1 MDLRKLVKS
10 ALHEAV
16 AFDFIKK
23 VVGNSCKL
31 KRIDHESIG
40 KKTLKQVF
48 DGHDAV
54 AVMFNVLHG
63 NTRSEIG
70 HWCLL
75 LQKTKKRKI
84 QFFDSLGLGLRG
96 KKGVYSITHE
106 RPVLLKLLQHEKWED
121 STVKLQTMGTDFRE
135 CGSYCALR
143 AKFHR
148 MTNQQFVHLIKS
160 HNFAKPDETC
170 VLLTL
175 LHYLDFFHID
185 KQKDDQA
192 PDKDS

>member
-1 MDLRKLVKS
+1 MDLRTLVKS

-23 VVGNSCKL
+23 VVAQSCKI
-31 KRIDHESIG
+31 KQIQHESIG
-40 KKTLKQVF
+40 KKTLQQLF

-54 AVMFNVLHG
+54 AILFNVIHG
-63 NTRSEIG
+63 NTRSAIG

-75 LQKTKKRKI
+75 LKKQAKRKMR
-84 QFFDSLGLGLRG
+84 FFDSLGLGL
-96 KKGVYSITHE
+96 KKVYGITHE
-106 RPVLLKLLQHEKWED
+106 RPVLLKLLSGHDWED
-121 STVKLQTMGTDFRE
+121 SKVKLQTMGTDFRE
-135 CGSYCALR
+135 CGSYCAVR
-143 AKFHR
+143 AKFHK
-148 MTNQQFVHLIKS
+148 MTNKQFVHLIKS

-185 KQKDDQA
+185 KKGKDEPTDS
-192 PDKDS
+192 PD

>member
-23 VVGNSCKL
+23 VVGNSCKI
-31 KRIDHESIG
+31 KQIQHESIG
-40 KKTLKQVF
+40 TKTVDQIF

-54 AVMFNVLHG
+54 AVLFNVIHG

-75 LQKTKKRKI
+75 LKKQKGRRM
-84 QFFDSLGLGLRG
+84 QFFDSLGVGL
-96 KKGVYSITHE
+96 KKIYGFTHE
-106 RPVLLKLLQHEKWED
+106 KPLLLKALSGHKYDD
-121 STVKLQTMGTDFRE
+121 STVKLQTMGTDYRE
-135 CGSYCALR
+135 CGSFTALR
-143 AKFHR
+143 AKFHQ
-148 MTNQQFVHLIKS
+148 MTNKQFVHLIKS

-185 KQKDDQA
+185 KKDA
-192 PDKDS
+192 PDSPDEDGP

>member
-1 MDLRKLVKS
+1 MDIRGLVKS

-23 VVGNSCKL
+23 VVGQSCKI
-31 KRIDHESIG
+31 KQIQHESIG
-40 KKTLKQVF
+40 KKTLQQLF

-54 AVMFNVLHG
+54 AVLFNVIHG
-63 NTRSEIG
+63 NTRSAIG

-75 LQKTKKRKI
+75 LKKQAKRKM
-84 QFFDSLGLGLRG
+84 QFFDSLGLGL
-96 KKGVYSITHE
+96 KKVYGITHE
-106 RPVLLKLLQHEKWED
+106 RPILLKLLSGHDWED
-121 STVKLQTMGTDFRE
+121 SKVKLQTMGTDFRE
-135 CGSYCALR
+135 CGSYCAVR
-143 AKFHR
+143 AKFHK
-148 MTNQQFVHLIKS
+148 MTNKQFVHLIKS

-185 KQKDDQA
+185 KREKNEPADDS
-192 PDKDS
+192 PD

>member
-23 VVGNSCKL
+23 IVGQSCKL

-40 KKTLKQVF
+40 NKTLKQLF
-48 DGHDAV
+48 DGHDCV
-54 AVMFNVLHG
+54 AILFNVLHG
-63 NTRSEIG
+63 KVRSPIG

-75 LQKTKKRKI
+75 MKKQKERKMS
-84 QFFDSLGLGLRG
+84 FFDSLGLGL
-96 KKGVYSITHE
+96 KKVYGITHE
-106 RPVLLKLLQHEKWED
+106 QPTLLKLLRHEKWED
-121 STVKLQTMGTDFRE
+121 SHVKLQTMGTDFRE
-135 CGSYCALR
+135 CGSYCGVR

-148 MTNQQFVHLIKS
+148 MTNKQFVHLIKS
-160 HNFAKPDETC
+160 HNFASPDETC

-185 KQKDDQA
+185 KQKKDDKA
-192 PDKDS
+192 SDSSE